1 MLRIDS
7 IMERLDELKGE
18 EATLNSAFEE
28 ITGRKVRVSEEIELE
43 IAALTQERKAIASTV
58 DGALL
63 ELYEK
68 IRSNNNGTGAAA
80 MVDGR
85 CDGCHLVINSVEI
98 GRIKSLASNE
108 VVRCEECRCI
118 LVRGAN

>member
-7 IMERLDELKGE
+7 IKERLQELRAE
-18 EATLNSAFEE
+18 EVVLVSA
-28 ITGRKVRVSEEIELE
+28 SEEIQSRKVASSAAIESE
-43 IAALTQERKAIASTV
+43 ITSLIEERKAIAATV

-68 IRSNNNGTGAAA
+68 IRSNSGTGAAA
-80 MVDGR
+80 MRDGR
-85 CDGCHLVINSVEI
+85 CDGCHLAINSVEI
-98 GRIKSLASNE
+98 SRMKTLASDE

-118 LVRGAN
+118 LVRGAK